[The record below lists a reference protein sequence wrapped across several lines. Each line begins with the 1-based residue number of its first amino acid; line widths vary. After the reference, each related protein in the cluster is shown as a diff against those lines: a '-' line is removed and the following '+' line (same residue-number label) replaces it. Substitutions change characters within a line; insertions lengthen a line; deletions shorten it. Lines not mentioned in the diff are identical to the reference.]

1 MENRIDSLDY
11 LRGLMALGIMIY
23 HYFSWTYGSYG
34 SESFLGILGIYGVST
49 FYVLSGLTLYVVYSK
64 RLTIDTILHF
74 TIKRFFRIYPL
85 LWISIFLTIFLLNK
99 TFDIKTIWLNIS
111 GLFGFLAHD
120 KYISTGAWSIGNELV
135 FYAFFPLIILFA
147 KKIKFFV
154 EAFFIASLFVAIY
167 FAFFYLDVN
176 QTLGKQWS
184 IYINPLNQLF
194 LFSGGILIGKL
205 IGSYRNNLISL
216 FLLFVTVLILVFYPV
231 SGNRINLLVDWN
243 RLLFA
248 SLCFVITIVFLLMDF
263 PLSKWINKI
272 LSKLGHIS
280 YTVYLIHPI
289 VFWYLN
295 KFKTIEYFNKSI
307 QPEMFIGISIITTF
321 LISIVIYELIEYKF
335 IKIGRALTKQKSSLA

>member
-1 MENRIDSLDY
+1 MKDRIDYLDY

-23 HYFSWTYGSYG
+23 HYFSWVYGSYD

-49 FYVLSGLTLYVVYSK
+49 FYVLSGLTLYIVYNKS
-64 RLTIDTILHF
+64 LTIHTISHF
-74 TIKRFFRIYPL
+74 MIKRFFRIFPL
-85 LWISIFLTIFLLNK
+85 LWISILLTILLLNK
-99 TFDIKTIWLNIS
+99 TFDIKTVLLNIS
-111 GLFGFLAHD
+111 GLFGFVAHD

-147 KKIKFFV
+147 KKIRVFIEVFFV
-154 EAFFIASLFVAIY
+154 TSLCLGIY
-167 FAFFYLDVN
+167 FAFFYLDEG

-205 IGSYRNNLISL
+205 IGSYRNNLISI
-216 FLLFVTVLILVFYPV
+216 FLLLLTIGIVVFYPV

-248 SLCFVITIVFLLMDF
+248 SLCFVITIVFLLIDF
-263 PLSKWINKI
+263 PIVEWGHKI
-272 LSKLGHIS
+272 LGKLGHIS
-280 YTVYLIHPI
+280 YTIYLIHPI

-295 KFKTIEYFNKSI
+295 KFNTIEYFDKSLH
-307 QPEMFIGISIITTF
+307 PEIFISISMLLTF
-321 LISIVIYELIEYKF
+321 TVSIIIYELIEFEF
-335 IKIGRALTKQKSSLA
+335 IKIGKALTKQK